1 MVEVGDKDFM
11 NIRFEAWLA
20 VFLAGESFKLSAEI
34 FKDFLWVFKKQ
45 KMLVVSENSLIWI
58 DASAFALKRKDNIT
72 DIIGITKSLM
82 QESEHFLLHFK
93 SRADE
98 ELYSPRRNDLIYIL
112 KHLYFNKTQENLPIY
127 GLSTLNLKQF
137 LTSERDQLRG
147 ITRIPS

>member
-82 QESEHFLLHFK
+82 Q
-93 SRADE
+93 
-98 ELYSPRRNDLIYIL
+98 
-112 KHLYFNKTQENLPIY
+112 
-127 GLSTLNLKQF
+127 
-137 LTSERDQLRG
+137 
-147 ITRIPS
+147 